1 MFVTDKRS
9 SLFCLFLSDK
19 EKRKFNDLDHSMS
32 SIFFEKKLTATHR
45 PWGQRLQVRPGGAVN
60 FAPTTFVRED
70 FCSSIALTSGSSKR
84 GGIGEAFNVNLAAR
98 KLDREVAGLFFKQ
111 IPKMT
116 LIS

>member
-1 MFVTDKRS
+1 LR
-9 SLFCLFLSDK
+9 DK

-45 PWGQRLQVRPGGAVN
+45 PWGQRLQVRPGGAFN

-70 FCSSIALTSGSSKR
+70 FCSSIALTSSSKR

-98 KLDREVAGLFFKQ
+98 KLDREVAGSLFKQ